1 MPWKLISRNPAID
14 VTLPKVERKDVKVLT
29 KAKSADL
36 LANCEGHWLHPV
48 VFIALM
54 TGMRRGEISALRWAE
69 VNIDKRCLHV
79 VASIEETKNGVRVK
93 EVKTKHGRRQ
103 IDLPN
108 IAVEFL
114 KRHKAKETEKR
125 FRLGLGRD
133 DDAYVFT
140 TEECRMRKPDTITS
154 GFTKL
159 AKKLDLGITF
169 HDLRHTHISQLL
181 ADSHPITTVSRRAGH
196 AKVSITL
203 DIYGHTMPDSQ
214 MTMMS
219 EFGAAFEAAIE
230 QAKNKTG

>member
-1 MPWKLISRNPAID
+1 MKTLRLILFALVLVGLAPVA
-14 VTLPKVERKDVKVLT
+14 TVK
-29 KAKSADL
+29 ADL
-36 LANCEGHWLHPV
+36 SRERLDNLFERLKDTIFPFEAAAIEGLIWNILTHRGV
-48 VFIALM
+48 TVIDQNM
-54 TGMRRGEISALRWAE
+54 TLGILT
-69 VNIDKRCLHV
+69 
-79 VASIEETKNGVRVK
+79 ASIEETKNGVRVK

-114 KRHKAKETEKR
+114 KRHKAKETEKW

-140 TEECRMRKPDTITS
+140 TEECLMRKPDTITS

-214 MTMMS
+214 KTMMS
-219 EFGAAFEAAIE
+219 EFGAAFETAIE
-230 QAKNKTG
+230 QAKNKAS